1 MFVNSHCQK
10 NSIEFLLELI
20 DRIADHH
27 PMKKTPLHAIHKH
40 LGARMVEFGG
50 WEMPVQYA
58 GIREEHLA
66 VRQKAGVFD
75 VSHMGE
81 IAIRGKKALAMVQ
94 KITCNDAS
102 RLRPGQSQY
111 SALLNEQ
118 GTFIDDIIVNRLAD
132 DSFLFCVNAS
142 NADKD
147 FEWIRSQ
154 AIPEVT
160 VENKSDDYSL
170 IALQGPEA
178 DKILAA
184 LEVSPR
190 PEKAFTTVSS
200 RVAGCDV
207 LLSRT
212 GYTGEDGFEIYGNPK
227 EAEKIWSALLEKGAI
242 PCGLGARDT
251 LRVEAALPLY
261 GHEISDT
268 IDPFEA
274 RLNWIVKMEK
284 GNFIGREALL
294 TKMKPTRL
302 LVGIGMIDP
311 GIARQGY
318 SIFHQEEAVGSIT
331 SGTQSPLLDRPIAL
345 GYAKKEF
352 AAVETK
358 LSVDIHKK
366 RRHAEVVPL
375 PFYKRKK

>member
-1 MFVNSHCQK
+1 
-10 NSIEFLLELI
+10 
-20 DRIADHH
+20 
-27 PMKKTPLHAIHKH
+27 
-40 LGARMVEFGG
+40 
-50 WEMPVQYA
+50 
-58 GIREEHLA
+58 
-66 VRQKAGVFD
+66 
-75 VSHMGE
+75 
-81 IAIRGKKALAMVQ
+81 
-94 KITCNDAS
+94 
-102 RLRPGQSQY
+102 
-111 SALLNEQ
+111 
-118 GTFIDDIIVNRLAD
+118 
-132 DSFLFCVNAS
+132 
-142 NADKD
+142 
-147 FEWIRSQ
+147 
-154 AIPEVT
+154 
-160 VENKSDDYSL
+160 
-170 IALQGPEA
+170 
-178 DKILAA
+178 
-184 LEVSPR
+184 
-190 PEKAFTTVSS
+190 
-200 RVAGCDV
+200 
-207 LLSRT
+207 
-212 GYTGEDGFEIYGNPK
+212 
-227 EAEKIWSALLEKGAI
+227 
-242 PCGLGARDT
+242 
-251 LRVEAALPLY
+251 LPLY